1 MRRSVKSVSMVSAIA
16 IGAAMVALV
25 PAPAFAATYIVNSGS
40 DDGSTVGT
48 LRWAMIQADINPGPD
63 TITITYTGT
72 IAAGATDFPT
82 ISEDLTITGPGSGQL
97 TVNAFSTAFTISN
110 AKVKISGMRV
120 NAPAKAIDASG
131 LASLNVSDFVSGDPI
146 TGGGQ
151 ISFVG
156 ANAASSLSLSSVT
169 VEDGADD
176 GIYVELN
183 GGTAVLNGVTISNRG
198 SSGLEFGNSSFGNLV
213 IDNLNSS
220 TNDIDGVLLGWTGGT
235 VSISSSTANSN
246 GESGFVLEIEG
257 DTGLNASGLHADE
270 NSDTGFALSTLDT
283 SSIEITGA
291 TANDGDGIGVA
302 IENVDA
308 GAEISL
314 SGFEVRRNATGGI
327 LAAIPFG
334 GPAGILGKLNI
345 SETTVADQTSA
356 SGLFGA
362 IFLGGDGSG
371 EINLDQVSVLDNTS
385 STSVFSGLVVY
396 LSDSAKATITNSTV
410 ARNSAQF
417 ISGIAIAAGPQTPPG
432 NFNGSALIQSVTI
445 SNNTALAPGLFLQD
459 GSTDLAAAPN
469 MRLLN
474 STISDNT
481 SLNTG
486 ATPPYSP
493 SVILQH
499 VNALVENSILSGSNY
514 ADIGE
519 EDSTVSINYSL
530 IQSEDG
536 TLTSAIASG
545 IGNLTGVSPNLAAL
559 ANNGGSTL
567 TRLPHDNSP
576 VLEAGD
582 PLFSGLATDQRGQ
595 ARVVGRLD
603 MGAVEL
609 GPILADTGVD
619 FGLPLGVAI
628 FLLISGAAALEATR
642 RLRRA

>member
-246 GESGFVLEIEG
+246 GES
-257 DTGLNASGLHADE
+257 
-270 NSDTGFALSTLDT
+270 
-283 SSIEITGA
+283 
-291 TANDGDGIGVA
+291 
-302 IENVDA
+302 
-308 GAEISL
+308 
-314 SGFEVRRNATGGI
+314 
-327 LAAIPFG
+327 
-334 GPAGILGKLNI
+334 
-345 SETTVADQTSA
+345 
-356 SGLFGA
+356 
-362 IFLGGDGSG
+362 
-371 EINLDQVSVLDNTS
+371 
-385 STSVFSGLVVY
+385 
-396 LSDSAKATITNSTV
+396 
-410 ARNSAQF
+410 
-417 ISGIAIAAGPQTPPG
+417 
-432 NFNGSALIQSVTI
+432 
-445 SNNTALAPGLFLQD
+445 
-459 GSTDLAAAPN
+459 
-469 MRLLN
+469 
-474 STISDNT
+474 
-481 SLNTG
+481 
-486 ATPPYSP
+486 
-493 SVILQH
+493 
-499 VNALVENSILSGSNY
+499 
-514 ADIGE
+514 
-519 EDSTVSINYSL
+519 
-530 IQSEDG
+530 
-536 TLTSAIASG
+536 
-545 IGNLTGVSPNLAAL
+545 
-559 ANNGGSTL
+559 
-567 TRLPHDNSP
+567 
-576 VLEAGD
+576 
-582 PLFSGLATDQRGQ
+582 
-595 ARVVGRLD
+595 
-603 MGAVEL
+603 
-609 GPILADTGVD
+609 
-619 FGLPLGVAI
+619 
-628 FLLISGAAALEATR
+628 
-642 RLRRA
+642 

>member
-25 PAPAFAATYIVNSGS
+25 PAPAFAATYVVDSGS

-48 LRWAMIQADINPGPD
+48 LRWAMIQADTNPGPD

-72 IAAGATDFPT
+72 IAAGATDLPT

-110 AKVKISGMRV
+110 AIVKISGMRV

-131 LASLNVSDFVSGDPI
+131 LVSLNVSDFVSGDPV

-156 ANAASSLSLSSVT
+156 ANAASSLNLSSVT
-169 VEDGADD
+169 VEDGTDD

-183 GGTAVLNGVTISNRG
+183 GGTAVLNDVTISNRG

-220 TNDIDGVLLGWTGGT
+220 SNDVDGLLLGWTGGT
-235 VSISSSTANSN
+235 VSISSSTASSN

-270 NSDTGFALSTLDT
+270 NSDTGFALQTMDT

-308 GAEISL
+308 GAKISL

-327 LAAIPFG
+327 LLAIPFG
-334 GPAGILGKLNI
+334 GPSGILGKLNI
-345 SETTVADQTSA
+345 SETTVAGQNSA
-356 SGLFGA
+356 SGLLGPVFLAGA
-362 IFLGGDGSG
+362 GSG
-371 EINLDQVSVLDNTS
+371 EINLDQVSVLDNVLS
-385 STSVFSGLVVY
+385 GGFFSGIVMY
-396 LSDSAKATITNSTV
+396 LSDSATATITNSTV
-410 ARNSAQF
+410 ARNSAQL
-417 ISGIAIAAGPQTPPG
+417 ISGIAIATSPQAAG
-432 NFNGSALIQSVTI
+432 NFIGSALIQNVTV
-445 SNNTALAPGLFLQD
+445 SNNTAIVPGLLLQD
-459 GSTDLAAAPN
+459 NSTDLAAAPN
-469 MRLLN
+469 LRVLN

-481 SLNTG
+481 SLDTG
-486 ATPPYSP
+486 NTPPYTP
-493 SVILQH
+493 SVMLQH
-499 VNALVENSILSGSNY
+499 VNVLIENSILSGSNY
-514 ADIGE
+514 ADIGQ
-519 EDSTVSINYSL
+519 EDSTAGINYSL

-567 TRLPHDNSP
+567 TRLPNDNSP
-576 VLEAGD
+576 VIGAGD

-628 FLLISGAAALEATR
+628 FLLISGAIALEATR
-642 RLRRA
+642 RLRKA